1 MGLINVCRLKSQF
14 LVTTNLGAIMNGVKL
29 INRRTN
35 VRNLKIIISIQY
47 YAKYSLKFSIRNTE
61 STIDESKPMN
71 FFPRRLRR
79 PVEKFR
85 NFQFKVK
92 QNTNSIFSTTT
103 KKHFNLCDCNEK
115 LFLTPYQ
122 TWGQRTL
129 EINEIMAP
137 GERGEPFK
145 WIQKNKRIRK
155 KNIEGNYS
163 EENCRRTR
171 HQRQGQKTN
180 IGYLFVSTTD
190 PLKWILIFN

>member
-1 MGLINVCRLKSQF
+1 
-14 LVTTNLGAIMNGVKL
+14 
-29 INRRTN
+29 
-35 VRNLKIIISIQY
+35 
-47 YAKYSLKFSIRNTE
+47 
-61 STIDESKPMN
+61 MN

-129 EINEIMAP
+129 EINEIMAT

-155 KNIEGNYS
+155 KKHWRELFWRKLS
-163 EENCRRTR
+163 SHTPPTTR
-171 HQRQGQKTN
+171 VKNKYRLPFCFHHRSSKMDTN
-180 IGYLFVSTTD
+180 L
-190 PLKWILIFN
+190 